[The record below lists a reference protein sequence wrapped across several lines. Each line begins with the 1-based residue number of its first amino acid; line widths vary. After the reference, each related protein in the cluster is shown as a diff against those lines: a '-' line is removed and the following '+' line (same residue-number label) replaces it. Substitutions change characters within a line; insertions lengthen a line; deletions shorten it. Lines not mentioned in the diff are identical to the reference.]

1 MDISSSHISIYF
13 DWPDKSTPYLVN
25 SQYPKVVVYKN
36 FDIWS
41 TIFKTTYSVKGRKKG
56 TREAFT
62 NRVDYNKPIRLL
74 EGFDYSVAFSG
85 NLVTITGLG
94 SYSGSKSIS
103 LPIGER

>member
-41 TIFKTTYSVKGRKKG
+41 TIFKTTYSVKGRK
-56 TREAFT
+56 EVFT

-74 EGFDYSVAFSG
+74 EGFDYSVAFSE

-94 SYSGSKSIS
+94 SYSGSKSIG
-103 LPIGER
+103 LPVGER